1 MPISD
6 DDLFSA
12 HGVSAR
18 LLDTTNEK
26 MKKCEGMQ
34 GYLKLTEVARLISIN
49 GKMITTSKIV
59 YIAKKDDTLFVK
71 TRNSIYTFLLNV
83 I

>member
-34 GYLKLTEVARLISIN
+34 GYLIN
-49 GKMITTSKIV
+49 
-59 YIAKKDDTLFVK
+59 
-71 TRNSIYTFLLNV
+71 N
-83 I
+83 